1 MCDSSLFAANLR
13 AARKQKG
20 LSQRQLAQALF
31 LSTQAVSKWEQGESF
46 PDVNRLCK
54 LAQLLQISTDALLGV
69 TPAGEAA
76 LIAADVGGT
85 KSEFVLIDYSGRV
98 IKRTVLQG
106 VNPNTCGVQE
116 ACNVFRKAIDPLLQQ
131 GCRVTGIYIGGAGMA
146 SAGNGA
152 AAEEIL
158 RRWYPNISL
167 RCQSDICNVLAFAE
181 DPANAIAVI
190 SGTGN
195 VVFATNDGALKRFGG
210 GGWRLE
216 TAGSGYDIGRQVLL
230 AALEHR
236 DGTGPATSLTEAVEQ
251 KLGGKVWD
259 SIQKIYS
266 EGPAFVASFTP
277 AAIHAWQ
284 QGDAV
289 ATGIVHTNAR
299 RIADLIQA
307 AAKSSPKASQVLMGG
322 SLLTKSDPLFQ
333 LVVGMLDAALRPER
347 ITLPAVWGACLCC
360 ARMGGLPDPDY
371 EIFEKSYTE
380 D

>member
-1 MCDSSLFAANLR
+1 MSDASLFAANLR

-20 LSQRQLAQALF
+20 FSQRQLAEALY
-31 LSTQAVSKWEQGESF
+31 LSTQAVSKWEKGESF
-46 PDVNRLCK
+46 PDINRLCK

-69 TPAGEAA
+69 TSVGEEA

-85 KSEFVLIDYSGRV
+85 KSEFVLINYSGMM
-98 IKRTVLQG
+98 IKRIVLQG
-106 VNPNTCGVQE
+106 VNPNTCGVE
-116 ACNVFRKAIDPLLQQ
+116 AACNVFRKAIDPLLQQ

-146 SAGNGA
+146 SAGNSA

-158 RRWYPNISL
+158 RAWYPNIPL
-167 RCQSDICNVLAFAE
+167 RCQSDICNILAFAN
-181 DPANAIAVI
+181 DPGNAIAAI

-216 TAGSGYDIGRQVLL
+216 TAGSGYDVGRQVLF

-236 DGTGPATSLTEAVEQ
+236 DGTGPATALTEAVEQ

-277 AAIHAWQ
+277 LAIHAWQ

-289 ATGIVHTNAR
+289 ATEIVHTNAR

-307 AAKSSPKASQVLMGG
+307 AANSSPKAVQVLMGG
-322 SLLTKSDPLFQ
+322 SLLTKSDPLFH
-333 LVVGMLDAALRPER
+333 LVSEMLDPRLRPER
-347 ITLPAVWGACLCC
+347 IFLPAVWGACLCC
-360 ARMGGLPDPDY
+360 ARMGGLPDPD
-371 EIFEKSYTE
+371 FETFKESYME
-380 D
+380 E